1 MMIEFILMLLML
13 MLVLML
19 MLMIIS
25 NTLVIHYNVGNAVG
39 ALLISKELNLKIAN
53 AVDDSSL

>member
-1 MMIEFILMLLML
+1 MMMIEFILMLL

-39 ALLISKELNLKIAN
+39 ALLISKALNLKIAN